1 MWRITAALA
10 AALAL
15 GACGS
20 STHNTNASAPA
31 TGSTAT
37 PATTTSSAT
46 QTATAPATTT
56 TTTTTTPPQA
66 NICRAAGLH
75 LAFLGGSGA
84 TGHGLLGFTL
94 RNVSSSSC
102 HTIGYPGILFL
113 DQAGNSL
120 PTTTMRTTH
129 DFFGTAPVHS
139 LTVAPGETVSFRVG
153 VTHFGP
159 NGSNTGCTTAYG
171 LQVIPPNDTSTL
183 RVTIGN
189 GGEYECQTA
198 SLSPVE
204 PGTSAYP

>member
-1 MWRITAALA
+1 MWRITTAALA
-10 AALAL
+10 ALAL
-15 GACGS
+15 SACGS
-20 STHNTNASAPA
+20 SSHNTAASAP
-31 TGSTAT
+31 
-37 PATTTSSAT
+37 TTTASTSPAT
-46 QTATAPATTT
+46 QTAPTVTQTV
-56 TTTTTTPPQA
+56 TTTTPTTTPVQS

-102 HTIGYPGILFL
+102 HMFGYPGILFL
-113 DQAGNSL
+113 DQAGGAL
-120 PTTTMRTTH
+120 PTTTIRTVH
-129 DFFGTAPVHS
+129 DFFGSAPLRS
-139 LTVAPGETVSFRVG
+139 FELAAGESASFRIG

-159 NGSNTGCTTAYG
+159 NGSSTGCTTAYG

-189 GGEYECQTA
+189 GGEYECQSA
-198 SLSPVE
+198 SLSPVQ

>member
-1 MWRITAALA
+1 MWRITAAVA

-20 STHNTNASAPA
+20 SAHKTAAPAPA
-31 TGSTAT
+31 TGSSSAPT
-37 PATTTSSAT
+37 TTTSSAT

-56 TTTTTTPPQA
+56 TSMTAPTQA
-66 NICRAAGLH
+66 NICRAADLH
-75 LAFLGGSGA
+75 LSFLGGSGA

-113 DQAGNSL
+113 DQAGQSL

-139 LTVAPGETVSFRVG
+139 LTVAPGETVSFRIG
-153 VTHFGP
+153 VTHFGA

-198 SLSPVE
+198 SLSPVQ

>member
-20 STHNTNASAPA
+20 STHNTAASAPT
-31 TGSTAT
+31 TGSAPT
-37 PATTTSSAT
+37 PTTHTGTTVT
-46 QTATAPATTT
+46 QTV
-56 TTTTTTPPQA
+56 TTTTPTTTPTQS
-66 NICRAAGLH
+66 NICRAAALH
-75 LAFLGGSGA
+75 LSFLGGNAA
-84 TGHGLLGFTL
+84 TGHGLVGFAL

-102 HTIGYPGILFL
+102 HTFGYPGILFL
-113 DQAGNSL
+113 DQAGNPL
-120 PTTTMRTTH
+120 PTTTIRTTH
-129 DFFGTAPVHS
+129 DFFGTAPLRS
-139 LTVAPGETVSFRVG
+139 LAVAPGETVSFRIG

-159 NGSNTGCTTAYG
+159 NGSNTGCTTADG

-189 GGEYECQTA
+189 GGEYECQSA
-198 SLSPVE
+198 SLSPVQ

>member
-20 STHNTNASAPA
+20 SSHNTAASTPGTTATTSPSAP
-31 TGSTAT
+31 TAPT
-37 PATTTSSAT
+37 VT
-46 QTATAPATTT
+46 QTV
-56 TTTTTTPPQA
+56 TTTTPSTTPVQS
-66 NICRAAGLH
+66 NICRAAALH
-75 LAFLGGSGA
+75 LSFLGGSGA

-94 RNVSSSSC
+94 HNVSTSSC
-102 HTIGYPGILFL
+102 QTFGYPGILFL
-113 DQAGNSL
+113 DRAGNPL
-120 PTTTMRTTH
+120 PTTTLRTTH
-129 DFFGTAPVHS
+129 DFFGTAPLRS
-139 LTVAPGETVSFRVG
+139 LTVAPGQTVSFRIG

-159 NGSNTGCTTAYG
+159 NGSATGCTTAYG

-198 SLSPVE
+198 SLSPMQ

>member
-1 MWRITAALA
+1 MWRITTAVL

-15 GACGS
+15 AACGS
-20 STHNTNASAPA
+20 SSHNTAASVPA
-31 TGSTAT
+31 KTAT
-37 PATTTSSAT
+37 TSPSAQPIPTVT
-46 QTATAPATTT
+46 QTV
-56 TTTTTTPPQA
+56 TTTTPTTTPVQS

-75 LAFLGGSGA
+75 LSFLGGSGA

-94 RNVSSSSC
+94 KNVGSSSC
-102 HTIGYPGILFL
+102 HMFGYPGILFL
-113 DQAGNSL
+113 DQGGGAL
-120 PTTTMRTTH
+120 PTTTIRAVH
-129 DFFGTAPVHS
+129 DFFGSAPLRS
-139 LTVAPGETVSFRVG
+139 FDLAPGESASFRIG

-189 GGEYECQTA
+189 GGEYECQSA
-198 SLSPVE
+198 SLSPVQ